1 MPWLGDLC
9 GMLVLTLDMEPVT
22 VLVHIWAYTSFH
34 LGLLAPIQLREW
46 LKICSHQTVCVIE
59 YTQFMKSKTF
69 IVLLLF
75 LFYLFISTEP
85 GYYQDGDYGIRIE
98 DVIQVVPLENGESVR
113 GNFDGEGVLQFYDIT
128 MAPIQI
134 KLMDQDLLTN
144 EEITWLNTF
153 HQRIRE
159 KTRSLLSDEVYQW
172 LLRETEPIPLKDAFD
187 LRCSMTCQ

>member
-1 MPWLGDLC
+1 
-9 GMLVLTLDMEPVT
+9 MEPVT

-34 LGLLAPIQLREW
+34 LGLLAPIRLREW
-46 LKICSHQTVCVIE
+46 LKICLRQTVCVIVLYAIYE
-59 YTQFMKSKTF
+59 VNKIYC
-69 IVLLLF
+69 IVS
-75 LFYLFISTEP
+75 IEP

-98 DVIQVVPLENGESVR
+98 DVIQVVPLEMGESVR
-113 GNFDGEGVLQFYDIT
+113 GNFDGAGVLQFYDIT
-128 MAPIQI
+128 MVPIQI